1 MAVAAATDNRCVGGG
16 NGVSDSPTAVMS
28 SIPASAT
35 TSDGRNGKKN
45 SSRNS
50 IGGSGYTS
58 SSPPLS
64 SDEDDGHEGAD
75 TVVRGGVAEFGGR
88 GAVVVQPPPVAAKRL
103 KYLQQHVVDLD
114 DLELLD
120 RHLTAAED
128 TMPPDANADC
138 TATSGLVDELKQKTK
153 DLVLAARLGKALL
166 AKNDELSLMNER
178 LAEEYGDKLEVCT
191 LYLCKM

>member
-16 NGVSDSPTAVMS
+16 NGASDSPVAVLSSISMS
-28 SIPASAT
+28 SI
-35 TSDGRNGKKN
+35 TSDGQRRHGRKN
-45 SSRNS
+45 TSRSS
-50 IGGSGYTS
+50 IGGSGYSS

-64 SDEDDGHEGAD
+64 SDEDEGRGHGGAVD
-75 TVVRGGVAEFGGR
+75 VVHGGVAEFGGH
-88 GAVVVQPPPVAAKRL
+88 GAVVIQPPPVAAKRL

-128 TMPPDANADC
+128 VNADC
-138 TATSGLVDELKQKTK
+138 AAMPGVDMADELKQKTK

-191 LYLCKM
+191 YIM